1 MDDPR
6 TDAGDLAEYGYQQE
20 LKRTLSAWAVFAIGF
35 ATISPVV
42 GIYAVVQLGFV
53 FAGPAWIGA
62 VVVAFLG
69 QLLVATVYAELS
81 SQFPITGGVYQWVR
95 RLGGPRLGWLVGWI
109 YLASAV
115 ASLTT
120 VAYLGATWLHM
131 LVSDEALSPVTHVLL
146 GVVFV
151 AAALG
156 INLLGVNPVK
166 HFLNAGIVAEGVAS
180 IAVSLILLLFA
191 RHNGFGILFDT
202 LGAESASG
210 GSVAAG
216 FLTCLAVAGW
226 AFLGFDA
233 TTQVAEETEQPRR
246 SVPRALLRAYLFVA
260 FTVLLTAFAVTLALP
275 HPEEA
280 VSGKIVDPVFAAVT
294 EGLGAWSEKPFIVVV
309 LIAFFACAISIQTY
323 IGRAV
328 YAFARDRQLP
338 FSRRL
343 ATVGPRQIPWVSLVV
358 TAVLAGLGLLLGLN
372 GNAAATLIAFGSGGF
387 YFIFLAVAVVA
398 LLARLNGRWNP
409 SAGEFRLGRTGL
421 LINVLAVAWLLFEA
435 VNIAWPRTELAPAGG
450 SWVQVWAVVLV
461 FSALF
466 VVGLA
471 YVVIAKPHRQLP
483 LGPVTGKAAS
493 EATPTATPAASEE
506 ATEEVKAS

>member
-1 MDDPR
+1 MHDTR
-6 TDAGDLAEYGYQQE
+6 TDAGELAEYGYQQE

-53 FAGPAWIGA
+53 FAGPAWIWA

-69 QLLVATVYAELS
+69 QLTVAVVYAELS

-131 LVSDEALSPVTHVLL
+131 LFSDGTLSPATHVLL

-151 AAALG
+151 AVALG

-166 HFLNAGIVAEGVAS
+166 HFLNAGIIAEGVAS
-180 IAVSLILLLFA
+180 IAVSVFLLVFV
-191 RHNGFGILFDT
+191 HNNGFGILFET

-210 GSVAAG
+210 GSALAG
-216 FLTCLAVAGW
+216 FLTALAVAGW

-260 FTVLLTAFAVTLALP
+260 FTVLLTGVAVTLALRR
-275 HPEEA
+275 PEEA
-280 VSGKIVDPVFAAVT
+280 VSGALADPVYTAVT
-294 EGLGAWSEKPFIVVV
+294 QGLGGWSEKPFILVV
-309 LIAFFACAISIQTY
+309 LIAFVACAISIQTY

-328 YAFARDRQLP
+328 FAFARDRQLP
-338 FSRRL
+338 FSATL
-343 ATVGPRQIPWVSLVV
+343 ATVGPRQIPYVSLIV
-358 TAVLAGLGLLLGLN
+358 TAVLASAGLLLGLN

-387 YFIFLAVAVVA
+387 YFIFLSVAVVA
-398 LLARLNGRWNP
+398 LVARLSGRWNP
-409 SAGEFRLGRTGL
+409 TAGRFRLGRTGL
-421 LINVLAVAWLLFEA
+421 VINIVAVVWLSFEA
-435 VNIAWPRTELAPAGG
+435 VNIAWPRVELAPVGG
-450 SWVQVWAVVLV
+450 SWIQVWAVVLV
-461 FSALF
+461 FSVLF
-466 VVGLA
+466 VAGLL
-471 YVVIAKPHRQLP
+471 YVTFVKPHTKLP
-483 LGPVTGKAAS
+483 
-493 EATPTATPAASEE
+493 ATPTS
-506 ATEEVKAS
+506 EEVKASR

>member
-1 MDDPR
+1 MDDTR
-6 TDAGDLAEYGYQQE
+6 TDAGELAEYGYQQE
-20 LKRTLSAWAVFAIGF
+20 LRRTLSAWAVFAIGF

-53 FAGPAWIGA
+53 FAGPAWIWA

-69 QLLVATVYAELS
+69 QLLVAVVYAELS

-95 RLGGPRLGWLVGWI
+95 RLAGPRLGWLVGWI
-109 YLASAV
+109 YLASAI

-120 VAYLGATWLHM
+120 VAYLGASWLSM
-131 LVSDEALSPVTHVLL
+131 LFADGTPSAATHVLL

-151 AAALG
+151 VVALA

-166 HFLNAGIVAEGVAS
+166 HFLNAGIIAEGVAS
-180 IAVSLILLLFA
+180 IAVSLILLAFA
-191 RHNGFGILFDT
+191 HHNGFGILFDT
-202 LGAESASG
+202 LGAQGASG
-210 GSVAAG
+210 GSVTAG

-260 FTVLLTAFAVTLALP
+260 FTVLLTGLAVTLALKR
-275 HPEEA
+275 PEDA
-280 VSGKIVDPVFAAVT
+280 VSGSVTDPVFEAVT
-294 EGLGAWSEKPFIVVV
+294 GGLGGWSEKPFIIVV

-338 FSRRL
+338 FAPTL
-343 ATVGPRQIPWVSLVV
+343 ATVGHRQIPYVSLIA

-398 LLARLNGRWNP
+398 LVARLTGRWNP
-409 SAGEFRLGRTGL
+409 GAGQVRLGRTGL
-421 LINVLAVAWLLFEA
+421 VVNVLAVVWLLFEA
-435 VNIAWPRTELAPAGG
+435 VNIAWPRTELAPVGG
-450 SWVQVWAVVLV
+450 SWIQVWAVVLV
-461 FSALF
+461 FSVLF
-466 VVGLA
+466 LLGLG
-471 YVVIAKPHRQLP
+471 YVLAAKPHTKLAD
-483 LGPVTGKAAS
+483 PVTS
-493 EATPTATPAASEE
+493 PN
-506 ATEEVKAS
+506 TEEVKAS

>member
-1 MDDPR
+1 MDDTR
-6 TDAGDLAEYGYQQE
+6 NDAGDLAEYGYEQE
-20 LKRTLSAWAVFAIGF
+20 LKRTLSPWAVFAIGF

-42 GIYAVVQLGFV
+42 GIYAVVQLGFA
-53 FAGPAWIGA
+53 FAGPAWIWA
-62 VVVAFLG
+62 VVIAFLG

-131 LVSDEALSPVTHVLL
+131 LVSDSELSATAHVLL
-146 GVVFV
+146 GVVFIAV
-151 AAALG
+151 ALG

-166 HFLNAGIVAEGVAS
+166 HFLNAGIIAESVAS
-180 IAVSLILLLFA
+180 IAVSVVLLLFA

-210 GSVAAG
+210 KSVLAG
-216 FLTCLAVAGW
+216 FVTCLAVAGW

-246 SVPRALLRAYLFVA
+246 SVPRALVRAYLFVA
-260 FTVLLTAFAVTLALP
+260 FTVLLTAVAVTLAL
-275 HPEEA
+275 HRPEDA
-280 VSGKIVDPVFAAVT
+280 VSGKIVDPVFEAVT
-294 EGLGAWSEKPFIVVV
+294 QGLGGWSAKPFTVVV

-338 FSRRL
+338 FSSQL
-343 ATVGPRQIPWVSLVV
+343 ATVGERQIPWVSLTA

-372 GNAAATLIAFGSGGF
+372 GNAAATLISFGSGGF
-387 YFIFLAVAVVA
+387 YFIFLAVALVA
-398 LLARLNGRWNP
+398 LFARLRGRWDP
-409 SAGEFRLGRTGL
+409 SAGELRLGRTGL
-421 LINVLAVAWLLFEA
+421 VVNVLAVAWLLFEA
-435 VNIAWPRTELAPAGG
+435 VNIAWPRAELAPPEG
-450 SWVQVWAVVLV
+450 SWLQIWAVVLV
-461 FSALF
+461 FSVLL

-471 YVVIAKPHRQLP
+471 YVVIAEPHTKLP
-483 LGPVTGKAAS
+483 SSSAS
-493 EATPTATPAASEE
+493 PTS
-506 ATEEVKAS
+506 EEVKAA

>member
-1 MDDPR
+1 MDHNR
-6 TDAGDLAEYGYQQE
+6 TDAGELAEYGYEQE
-20 LKRTLSAWAVFAIGF
+20 LRRTLSAWAVFALGF

-53 FAGPAWIGA
+53 FAGPAWIWA

-120 VAYLGATWLHM
+120 VAYLGASWLHM
-131 LVSDEALSPVTHVLL
+131 LVSESELSPAAHVLL
-146 GVVFV
+146 GVVFIAV
-151 AAALG
+151 ALG

-180 IAVSLILLLFA
+180 IAVSVFLLLFA
-191 RHNGFGILFDT
+191 RHHGFSILFDT
-202 LGAESASG
+202 LGSPSASG
-210 GSVAAG
+210 GSAAAG
-216 FLTCLAVAGW
+216 FVTCLAVAGW

-246 SVPRALLRAYLFVA
+246 SVPRALLRSYVFVA
-260 FTVLLTAFAVTLALP
+260 FTVLLTSIAVTFALRR
-275 HPEEA
+275 PEDA
-280 VSGKIVDPVFAAVT
+280 VSGKTADPVFEAVT
-294 EGLGAWSEKPFIVVV
+294 QGLGGWSEKPFIVVV

-338 FSRRL
+338 CSTHL
-343 ATVGPRQIPWVSLVV
+343 AKVGDRQIPWVSLTV
-358 TAVLAGLGLLLGLN
+358 TAVLAGLGLLLGFN
-372 GNAAATLIAFGSGGF
+372 GNAAATLISFGSGGF
-387 YFIFLAVAVVA
+387 YFVFLTVA
-398 LLARLNGRWNP
+398 LVALVARLRGRWNP
-409 SAGEFRLGRTGL
+409 SEGDLRLGRTGPV
-421 LINVLAVAWLLFEA
+421 INGLAVAWLLFEA
-435 VNIAWPRTELAPAGG
+435 VNIAWPRTELAPPSG
-450 SWVQVWAVVLV
+450 SWIQVWAVVLV
-461 FSALF
+461 FSALL
-466 VVGLA
+466 VLGLA
-471 YVVIAKPHRQLP
+471 YVVAARPHTR
-483 LGPVTGKAAS
+483 
-493 EATPTATPAASEE
+493 PAADLPTVPQ
-506 ATEEVKAS
+506 AQEVKAH

>member
-1 MDDPR
+1 MNDTR

-20 LKRTLSAWAVFAIGF
+20 LRRTLSAWAVFAIGF

-53 FAGPAWIGA
+53 FAGPAWIWA

-81 SQFPITGGVYQWVR
+81 SQFPMTGGVYQWVR
-95 RLGGPRLGWLVGWI
+95 RLGGPRLGWLTGWL

-120 VAYLGATWLHM
+120 VAYLGAVWLYM
-131 LVSDEALSPVTHVLL
+131 LVADGTPSPLTHVLL

-151 AAALG
+151 AVALG

-191 RHNGFGILFDT
+191 RHNGFGILFET
-202 LGAESASG
+202 LGAEGASQ
-210 GSVAAG
+210 GSVLAG

-260 FTVLLTAFAVTLALP
+260 FTVLLTGLAVTMALAKP
-275 HPEEA
+275 RDA
-280 VSGKIVDPVFAAVT
+280 VAGTLADPVFTAVT
-294 EGLGAWSEKPFIVVV
+294 EGLGAWSEKPFILVV

-328 YAFARDRQLP
+328 FAFARDRQLP
-338 FSRRL
+338 FSTTL
-343 ATVGPRQIPWVSLVV
+343 ATIGPRQIPYVSLIA
-358 TAVLAGLGLLLGLN
+358 TAVLAALGLLLGLN

-387 YFIFLAVAVVA
+387 YFIFLTVALVA
-398 LLARLNGRWNP
+398 LLARLSGRWNP
-409 SAGEFRLGRTGL
+409 AAGQLRLGRTGL
-421 LINVLAVAWLLFEA
+421 IVNVAAVVWLLFEA
-435 VNIAWPRTELAPAGG
+435 VNIAWPRTELAPVGG
-450 SWVQVWAVVLV
+450 SWVQTWAVILV
-461 FSALF
+461 FSVLF
-466 VVGLA
+466 VLGAA
-471 YVVIAKPHRQLP
+471 YVVFAKPHTRLP
-483 LGPVTGKAAS
+483 QAAGPHPNA
-493 EATPTATPAASEE
+493 
-506 ATEEVKAS
+506 EEVEAS

>member
-1 MDDPR
+1 MHDTHDD
-6 TDAGDLAEYGYQQE
+6 TGELAEYGYEQE

-53 FAGPAWIGA
+53 FAGPAWIWA

-81 SQFPITGGVYQWVR
+81 SQYPITGGVYQWVR

-131 LVSDEALSPVTHVLL
+131 LFSDSALSPAAHVLL
-146 GVVFV
+146 GVVFIAV
-151 AAALG
+151 ALG

-166 HFLNAGIVAEGVAS
+166 HFLNAGIIAEGVAS
-180 IAVSLILLLFA
+180 IAVSVILLLFA

-202 LGAESASG
+202 MGAESASG
-210 GSVAAG
+210 GSVLAG
-216 FLTCLAVAGW
+216 FVTCLAVAGW

-246 SVPRALLRAYLFVA
+246 SVPRALVRAYLFVA
-260 FTVLLTAFAVTLALP
+260 FTVLLTALAVTLALRG
-275 HPEEA
+275 PEDA
-280 VSGKIVDPVFAAVT
+280 VSGRTPDPVFEAVT
-294 EGLGAWSEKPFIVVV
+294 QGLGGWSEKPFTVVV

-338 FSRRL
+338 FSAQL
-343 ATVGPRQIPWVSLVV
+343 ATVGERQIPWVSL
-358 TAVLAGLGLLLGLN
+358 TATAILAGFGLVLGLN
-372 GNAAATLIAFGSGGF
+372 GNAAATLISFGSGGF
-387 YFIFLAVAVVA
+387 YFIFLAVALVA
-398 LLARLNGRWNP
+398 LCARLRGRWDP
-409 SAGEFRLGRTGL
+409 SAGELRLGRTGL
-421 LINVLAVAWLLFEA
+421 VVNVLAVVWLLFEA
-435 VNIAWPRTELAPAGG
+435 VNIAWPRTALAPVGG
-450 SWVQVWAVVLV
+450 SWAQVWAVVLV
-461 FSALF
+461 FSALL
-466 VVGLA
+466 VIGLS
-471 YVVIAKPHRQLP
+471 YVAIAKPQTKLP
-483 LGPVTGKAAS
+483 RPTAS
-493 EATPTATPAASEE
+493 TPTDDSAEVEAA
-506 ATEEVKAS
+506 

>member
-1 MDDPR
+1 MDRTR
-6 TDAGDLAEYGYQQE
+6 TDAGELAEYGYRQE
-20 LKRTLSAWAVFAIGF
+20 LRRSLSAWAVFAIGF

-81 SQFPITGGVYQWVR
+81 SQFPVTGGVYQWVR
-95 RLGGPRLGWLVGWI
+95 RLAGPRLGWLVGWL

-120 VAYLGATWLHM
+120 VAYLGAGWLHM
-131 LVSDEALSPVTHVLL
+131 LFSGSQPSPVVHVLL

-151 AAALG
+151 AVALG

-166 HFLNAGIVAEGVAS
+166 HLLNAGIAAEGVAS
-180 IAVSLILLLFA
+180 IAVSVILLLFA
-191 RHNGFGILFDT
+191 RHNGFGVLFET
-202 LGAESASG
+202 LGAQAASG

-216 FLTCLAVAGW
+216 FVTCLAVAGW

-233 TTQVAEETEQPRR
+233 TTQVAEETERPRR

-260 FTVLLTAFAVTLALP
+260 FTVLLTATAVTLTLSR
-275 HPEEA
+275 PEGA
-280 VSGKIVDPVFAAVT
+280 VSGKIADPVFAAVT
-294 EGLGAWSEKPFIVVV
+294 EALGGWSEKPFVAVV

-338 FSRRL
+338 FSARL
-343 ATVGPRQIPWVSLVV
+343 STVGERQIPWVSLTV
-358 TAVLAGLGLLLGLN
+358 TAVLASLGLLLGLN

-387 YFIFLAVAVVA
+387 YVIFLTVVLVA
-398 LLARLNGRWNP
+398 LYARLSGRWDP
-409 SAGEFRLGRTGL
+409 SAGELHLARTGL
-421 LINVLAVAWLLFEA
+421 PVNVLAVAWLLFEA
-435 VNIAWPRTELAPAGG
+435 VNIAWPRAELAPPGG

-466 VVGLA
+466 AAGLA
-471 YVVIAKPHRQLP
+471 YVLLAKPHARLATD
-483 LGPVTGKAAS
+483 PVP
-493 EATPTATPAASEE
+493 EHV
-506 ATEEVKAS
+506 EVS

>member
-1 MDDPR
+1 MDHTR
-6 TDAGDLAEYGYQQE
+6 ADAGDLAEYGYEQE
-20 LKRTLSAWAVFAIGF
+20 LKRTLSAWAVFALGF

-53 FAGPAWIGA
+53 FAGPAWIWA

-120 VAYLGATWLHM
+120 VAYLGASWLHM
-131 LVSDEALSPVTHVLL
+131 LVSDSALSPATHVLL
-146 GVVFV
+146 GVVFLV
-151 AAALG
+151 VALG
-156 INLLGVNPVK
+156 INLLGVDPVK
-166 HFLNAGIVAEGVAS
+166 HFLNAGIIAEGVAS
-180 IAVSLILLLFA
+180 IAVSVVLLLFA
-191 RHNGFGILFDT
+191 RNHGFDILFTT

-216 FLTCLAVAGW
+216 FVTCLAVAGW

-233 TTQVAEETEQPRR
+233 TTQVAEETDQPRR
-246 SVPRALLRAYLFVA
+246 SVPRALLRSYLFVA
-260 FTVLLTAFAVTLALP
+260 FTVLLTALAVTFALRR
-275 HPEEA
+275 PEDA
-280 VSGKIVDPVFAAVT
+280 VSGKIVDPVFEAVT
-294 EGLGAWSEKPFIVVV
+294 QSLGGWSEKPFVLVV

-338 FSRRL
+338 FSAQL
-343 ATVGPRQIPWVSLVV
+343 ATVGERQIPWVSLTV
-358 TAVLAGLGLLLGLN
+358 TAVLAGLGLVLGLN

-387 YFIFLAVAVVA
+387 YFVFLAVALVA
-398 LLARLNGRWNP
+398 LFARLGGRWNP
-409 SAGEFRLGRTGL
+409 AAGELRLGRAGL
-421 LINVLAVAWLLFEA
+421 LVNALAVAWLLFEA
-435 VNIAWPRTELAPAGG
+435 VNIAWPRAELAPPGG
-450 SWVQVWAVVLV
+450 SWIQIWAVVLV
-461 FSALF
+461 FSVLLA
-466 VVGLA
+466 VGLA
-471 YVVIAKPHRQLP
+471 YVVIAKPHTQLP
-483 LGPVTGKAAS
+483 THPN
-493 EATPTATPAASEE
+493 
-506 ATEEVKAS
+506 TEKVKAP

>member
-1 MDDPR
+1 MDDTR
-6 TDAGDLAEYGYQQE
+6 TDAGELAEYGYQQE

-53 FAGPAWIGA
+53 FAGPAWIWA

-81 SQFPITGGVYQWVR
+81 SQFPMTGGVYQWVR

-109 YLASAV
+109 YLASAI

-120 VAYLGATWLHM
+120 VAYLGASWLHM
-131 LVSDEALSPVTHVLL
+131 LFSDRPLSPTTHVLL
-146 GVVFV
+146 GVLFV
-151 AAALG
+151 AVALG

-166 HFLNAGIVAEGVAS
+166 HFLNAGILAEGVAS
-180 IAVSLILLLFA
+180 IAVSAFLLLFA
-191 RHNGFGILFDT
+191 HHNGFGILFET
-202 LGAESASG
+202 LGAEAASG
-210 GSVAAG
+210 GSVLAG

-260 FTVLLTAFAVTLALP
+260 FTVLLTGLAVTLALRR
-275 HPEEA
+275 PEEA
-280 VSGKIVDPVFAAVT
+280 VSGATADPVFTAVT
-294 EGLGAWSEKPFIVVV
+294 RELGGWSEKPFILVV

-338 FSRRL
+338 FSPTL
-343 ATVGPRQIPWVSLVV
+343 ATVGPRQIPYVSLIA

-387 YFIFLAVAVVA
+387 YFIFLTVAVVA
-398 LLARLNGRWNP
+398 LVARLSGRWNP
-409 SAGEFRLGRTGL
+409 SAGRLRLGRPGL
-421 LINVLAVAWLLFEA
+421 VINALAVVWLLFEA
-435 VNIAWPRTELAPAGG
+435 INIAWPRAELAPADG

-461 FSALF
+461 FSALL
-466 VVGLA
+466 VAGLV
-471 YVVIAKPHRQLP
+471 YVVVVKPHTKLP
-483 LGPVTGKAAS
+483 ESPTTQKA
-493 EATPTATPAASEE
+493 EAL
-506 ATEEVKAS
+506 

>member
-1 MDDPR
+1 MDDTR
-6 TDAGDLAEYGYQQE
+6 TDAGDLAEYGYRQE
-20 LKRTLSAWAVFAIGF
+20 LRRTLSTWAVFAIGF

-53 FAGPAWIGA
+53 FAGPAWIWA
-62 VVVAFLG
+62 VVAAFLG
-69 QLLVATVYAELS
+69 QSLVAVVYAELS

-120 VAYLGATWLHM
+120 VAYLGASWLHM
-131 LVSDEALSPVTHVLL
+131 LVGDGTPSAATHVLL

-151 AAALG
+151 AVALG
-156 INLLGVNPVK
+156 INLLGVDPVK
-166 HFLNAGIVAEGVAS
+166 HFLNAGILAEGIAS
-180 IAVSLILLLFA
+180 IAVSVVLLIFM
-191 RHNGFGILFDT
+191 RHNGFGILFET
-202 LGAESASG
+202 LGAEAVSG
-210 GSVAAG
+210 GSAAAG

-260 FTVLLTAFAVTLALP
+260 FTVLLTGLAVTLALRR
-275 HPEEA
+275 PEDA
-280 VSGKIVDPVFAAVT
+280 VSGATVDPVFAAVT
-294 EGLGAWSEKPFIVVV
+294 DGLGGWSEKPFIVVV
-309 LIAFFACAISIQTY
+309 LIAFLACAISIQTY

-338 FSRRL
+338 FSATL
-343 ATVGPRQIPWVSLVV
+343 ATVGPRRIPYASLIA

-387 YFIFLAVAVVA
+387 YFVFLGVAVVA
-398 LLARLNGRWNP
+398 LVARTSGRWNP
-409 SAGEFRLGRTGL
+409 SAGRLRLGRPGL
-421 LINVLAVAWLLFEA
+421 AINVLAVVWLLFEA
-435 VNIAWPRTELAPAGG
+435 VNIAWPRVELAPVGG

-461 FSALF
+461 FSVLF
-466 VVGLA
+466 AIGLV
-471 YVVIAKPHRQLP
+471 YVAIAEPHTKLP
-483 LGPVTGKAAS
+483 RNT
-493 EATPTATPAASEE
+493 T
-506 ATEEVKAS
+506 TEEVKAS

>member
-1 MDDPR
+1 MHDTR

-42 GIYAVVQLGFV
+42 GIYAVVQLGFA

-62 VVVAFLG
+62 VVLAFLG

-131 LVSDEALSPVTHVLL
+131 LVSDAALSPVTHVLL

-151 AAALG
+151 AVALG

-180 IAVSLILLLFA
+180 IAVSVILLLFA
-191 RHNGFGILFDT
+191 RHNGFGILLDT
-202 LGAESASG
+202 LGAEGASG

-246 SVPRALLRAYLFVA
+246 SVPRALLRSYLFVS
-260 FTVLLTAFAVTLALP
+260 FTVLLTSLAVTLALP
-275 HPEEA
+275 RPEDA
-280 VSGKIVDPVFAAVT
+280 VTGTTVDPVFAAVT
-294 EGLGAWSEKPFIVVV
+294 AGLGAWSEKPFIVVV

-338 FSRRL
+338 FSARL
-343 ATVGPRQIPWVSLVV
+343 ATVGPRQIPWVSLVA
-358 TAVLAGLGLLLGLN
+358 TAVLAGLGLVLGLN

-387 YFIFLAVAVVA
+387 YFIFLAVAAVA
-398 LLARLNGRWNP
+398 LFARLRGRWNP
-409 SAGEFRLGRTGL
+409 SAGDLRLGRTGL

-435 VNIAWPRTELAPAGG
+435 VNIAWPRAELAPAGG
-450 SWVQVWAVVLV
+450 SWIQVWAVVLV

-466 VVGLA
+466 AVGLA
-471 YVVIAKPHRQLP
+471 YVVIAKPHTQLP
-483 LGPVTGKAAS
+483 LHQIT
-493 EATPTATPAASEE
+493 EQT
-506 ATEEVKAS
+506 TEEVEAS

>member
-1 MDDPR
+1 MNDPR

-53 FAGPAWIGA
+53 FAGPAWIWA

-81 SQFPITGGVYQWVR
+81 SQFPMTGGVYQWVR
-95 RLGGPRLGWLVGWI
+95 RLGGPRLGWLTGWL

-120 VAYLGATWLHM
+120 VAYLGASWLYM
-131 LVSDEALSPVTHVLL
+131 LFADGAPSPATHVLL

-151 AAALG
+151 AVALG

-166 HFLNAGIVAEGVAS
+166 HFLNAGIIAEGVAS
-180 IAVSLILLLFA
+180 IAVSLILLVFA
-191 RHNGFGILFDT
+191 RHNGFGILFET
-202 LGAESASG
+202 LGAENASG
-210 GSVAAG
+210 GSVLAG

-260 FTVLLTAFAVTLALP
+260 FTVLLTGLAVTMALDKPRDAVAGALA
-275 HPEEA
+275 
-280 VSGKIVDPVFAAVT
+280 DPVFSAVT
-294 EGLGAWSEKPFIVVV
+294 DGLGGWSEKPFILVV

-328 YAFARDRQLP
+328 FAFARDRQLP
-338 FSRRL
+338 FSATL
-343 ATVGPRQIPWVSLVV
+343 ATIGPRQIPYVSLIA

-387 YFIFLAVAVVA
+387 YFIFLTVAVVA
-398 LLARLNGRWNP
+398 LVARLTGRWNP
-409 SAGEFRLGRTGL
+409 AAGRLRLGRVGL
-421 LINVLAVAWLLFEA
+421 VVNVAAVVWLLFEA
-435 VNIAWPRTELAPAGG
+435 VNIAWPRAELAPVGG
-450 SWVQVWAVVLV
+450 SWVQTWAVILV

-466 VVGLA
+466 VLGIA
-471 YVVIAKPHRQLP
+471 YVALAKPHTRLP
-483 LGPVTGKAAS
+483 RAA
-493 EATPTATPAASEE
+493 EARPT
-506 ATEEVKAS
+506 TEEMKAS

>member
-1 MDDPR
+1 MGNTR
-6 TDAGDLAEYGYQQE
+6 TDAAELAEYGYQQE

-53 FAGPAWIGA
+53 FAGPAWIWA

-69 QLLVATVYAELS
+69 QLMVGVVYAELS

-95 RLGGPRLGWLVGWI
+95 RLSGPRLGWLVGWI
-109 YLASAV
+109 YLASAI

-120 VAYLGATWLHM
+120 VAYLGAGWLHM
-131 LVSDEALSPVTHVLL
+131 LVSDAPLSAAAHVLL

-151 AAALG
+151 AVALG

-166 HFLNAGIVAEGVAS
+166 HFLNAGIIAEGVAS
-180 IAVSLILLLFA
+180 IAVSLVLLVFA
-191 RHNGFGILFDT
+191 HHNGFGILFDT
-202 LGAESASG
+202 LGSGAASG

-233 TTQVAEETEQPRR
+233 TTQVAEETEHPRR
-246 SVPRALLRAYLFVA
+246 NVPRALIRAYLFVA
-260 FTVLLTAFAVTLALP
+260 FTVLLTALAVTLALRR
-275 HPEEA
+275 PEDA
-280 VSGKIVDPVFAAVT
+280 VSGRTADPVFTAVT
-294 EGLGAWSEKPFIVVV
+294 ESLGGWSEKPFIAVV

-338 FSRRL
+338 FSGTL

-358 TAVLAGLGLLLGLN
+358 TAVLASLGLLLGLN
-372 GNAAATLIAFGSGGF
+372 GNAAATLISFGSGGF
-387 YFIFLAVAVVA
+387 YFIFLTVAAVALV
-398 LLARLNGRWNP
+398 ARLRGRWKP
-409 SAGEFRLGRTGL
+409 AEGELRLGRTGL
-421 LINVLAVAWLLFEA
+421 VINVLAVAWLLFEA
-435 VNIAWPRTELAPAGG
+435 VNVAWPREELAPASG

-461 FSALF
+461 FSVLLAI
-466 VVGLA
+466 GLV
-471 YVVIAKPHRQLP
+471 YVATAKPHTKLVSR
-483 LGPVTGKAAS
+483 
-493 EATPTATPAASEE
+493 PTK
-506 ATEEVKAS
+506 EEVRAS